1 MNLTTNRKT
10 SSIKF
15 RDGSLVPR
23 QRHATYLGTIL
34 TDTAS
39 NTAEIQNRL
48 AKAIKTCAQLELFW
62 DKAHTSIAWKLRVFN
77 SIVISKLMY
86 GLETIQ
92 HWIRSNE
99 MHSSNSQTPPTF
111 IDRTQTNQIVRDR
124 AKSYNVDVTEIS
136 VVWKKQKTQAVGH
149 ILRRDHADPLRQ
161 VLFGY
166 RTFARRIFQPKE

>member
-1 MNLTTNRKT
+1 MNLTTHRKT

-48 AKAIKTCAQLELFW
+48 AKAIKTCAQLKLFW

-92 HWIRSNE
+92 HWIRS
-99 MHSSNSQTPPTF
+99 
-111 IDRTQTNQIVRDR
+111 
-124 AKSYNVDVTEIS
+124 K
-136 VVWKKQKTQAVGH
+136 
-149 ILRRDHADPLRQ
+149 
-161 VLFGY
+161 
-166 RTFARRIFQPKE
+166 

>member
-1 MNLTTNRKT
+1 MNLNYEKCVNLTTNRKT

-39 NTAEIQNRL
+39 NTAELSL
-48 AKAIKTCAQLELFW
+48 AKAIKTSAQCKLCF
-62 DKAHTSIAWKLRVFN
+62 DKAHTSIAWKLRAFN

-92 HWIRSNE
+92 HWIRS
-99 MHSSNSQTPPTF
+99 
-111 IDRTQTNQIVRDR
+111 
-124 AKSYNVDVTEIS
+124 K
-136 VVWKKQKTQAVGH
+136 
-149 ILRRDHADPLRQ
+149 
-161 VLFGY
+161 
-166 RTFARRIFQPKE
+166 